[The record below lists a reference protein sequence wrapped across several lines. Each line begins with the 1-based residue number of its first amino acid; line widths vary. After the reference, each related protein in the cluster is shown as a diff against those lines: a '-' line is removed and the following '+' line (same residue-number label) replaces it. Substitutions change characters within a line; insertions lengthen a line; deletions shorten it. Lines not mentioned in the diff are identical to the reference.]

1 LKKLKTIYEMKK
13 YLLNISF
20 CILTVSLFGQTNT
33 FPTSGNVGIG
43 TTSPL
48 TTLDVNGG
56 TLLRGS
62 NSNIPASPISG
73 VELFTG
79 RNYFNNLIS
88 GQSTGDIAIQYGG
101 SSGGFRHFI
110 TTLHNSAATGNQMRF
125 YLNTSGTVSG
135 SSAPGTGN
143 VNVLTLASDNGGEVG
158 IGTTNPETNL
168 HVIGNARFTGTG
180 WFSRN
185 NNGSLSDALYLG
197 QNNSWDWPSILF
209 STSDAQGSNVLNLF
223 STRWGTTFNFQRSS
237 PIGTK
242 NIVQI
247 LGQEGHSHS
256 LSIFA
261 SSDGATQ
268 KIMFTGDGNSF
279 ITGGN
284 LLIGK
289 TNQTN
294 TNYSLDVAGNIR
306 ANKLVVNATGADFV
320 FAKKYHL
327 ISLTELEKYIHQNKH
342 LPGIKTAVE
351 MSKEGVDVGNNETKL
366 LQKMEELTLY
376 IIEMKKENDNQKR
389 AIERLNR
396 MIKTIQGRNITLNVQ
411 DSKKRN

>member
-1 LKKLKTIYEMKK
+1 MKTIYEMKK

-20 CILTVSLFGQTNT
+20 CILAVSLFGQTNT

-56 TLLRGS
+56 ALLRGS
-62 NSNIPASPISG
+62 NTNTPASLISG

-79 RNYFNNLIS
+79 RNYFNNLS
-88 GQSTGDIAIQYGG
+88 NGQLIGDISFQYGG
-101 SSGGFRHFI
+101 NGGGYRHFI
-110 TTLHNSAATGNQMRF
+110 TTLHNSASTGNQMRF
-125 YLNTSGTVSG
+125 YLNTSGTVNG

-168 HVIGNARFTGTG
+168 HVIGNARVTGTG
-180 WFSRN
+180 WFSRS
-185 NNGSLSDALYLG
+185 NNGNLSDALYLG

-289 TNQTN
+289 TTQTN
-294 TNYSLDVAGNIR
+294 SNYILDVAGNIR
-306 ANKLVVNATGADFV
+306 ANKLVVNTTGADFV

-327 ISLTELEKYIHQNKH
+327 IPLEDLEKYIHQNKH
-342 LPGIKTAVE
+342 LPGIETAKE
-351 MSKEGVDVGNNETKL
+351 MCKEGVDVGSNESKL
-366 LQKMEELTLY
+366 LQKVEELTLY
-376 IIEMKKENDNQKR
+376 MISLKQENNKLKNRIEKLENKK
-389 AIERLNR
+389 
-396 MIKTIQGRNITLNVQ
+396 
-411 DSKKRN
+411 